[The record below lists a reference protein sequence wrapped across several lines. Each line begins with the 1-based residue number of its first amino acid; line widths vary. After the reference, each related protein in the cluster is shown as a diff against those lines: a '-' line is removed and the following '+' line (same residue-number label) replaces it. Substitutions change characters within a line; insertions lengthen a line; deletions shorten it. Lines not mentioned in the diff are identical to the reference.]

1 MRMNQIEKPES
12 RVALITGGVRGIG
25 RAVSVALAQRG
36 WTVAVCY
43 RANAAAAAEFEAK
56 LRDVGARAV
65 VLCADVSVPAD
76 AESLVRQVEDTCG
89 RIDAL
94 VNCVGRYHRIH
105 LMEESIDTWHSEFD
119 NNLHPAFYLGRAVV
133 PGMIRRKWG
142 RIVNFS
148 MVNADQHVGQPYVTA
163 HYIAKIGVAVLTK
176 SLAKIVAPHGITANI
191 ISPGFIDTGNIP
203 PEEVARSI
211 KGIPAGYMGTAEDA
225 AGAVLYLLSDEAR
238 YINGAN
244 IQVSGAWGI

>member
-1 MRMNQIEKPES
+1 MNPIEKPEP

-25 RAVSVALAQRG
+25 RAVALALAQRG
-36 WTVAVCY
+36 WTLAVCY
-43 RANAAAAAEFEAK
+43 RSNADAAAEFESM
-56 LRDVGARAV
+56 LRGLGATAT
-65 VLCADVSVPAD
+65 VLCADVSVPAG
-76 AESLVRQVEDTCG
+76 AEALIRQVEETCG

-94 VNCVGRYHRIH
+94 VNCVGRYHRVH
-105 LMEESIDTWHSEFD
+105 LMEETIETWLAEFD
-119 NNLHPAFYLGRAVV
+119 NNLHPAFYLSRTVV
-133 PGMIRRKWG
+133 PGMMRRGWG

-163 HYIAKIGVAVLTK
+163 HYISKIGVAVLTR

-191 ISPGFIDTGNIP
+191 ISPGFVDTGNIP
-203 PEEVARSI
+203 EEEIARSI
-211 KGIPAGYMGTAEDA
+211 KGIPAGYMGSAEDA